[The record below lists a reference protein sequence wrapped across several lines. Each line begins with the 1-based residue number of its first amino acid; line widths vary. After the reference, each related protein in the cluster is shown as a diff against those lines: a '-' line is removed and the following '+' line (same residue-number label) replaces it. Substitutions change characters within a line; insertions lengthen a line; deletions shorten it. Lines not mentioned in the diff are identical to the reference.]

1 MKQKKTPQANLE
13 RSRSVFALIGLIVTL
28 GVVIFAFEWKTYER
42 ELIDL
47 GSLGLEIDEEIVPV
61 TVRQKPLPPPPP
73 PPICVFKV
81 AKENIDVRDNIDIPD
96 HQDFGPEE
104 VIEFIEIKREEEP
117 VDTVP
122 FILVEKKPIF
132 PGCENLK
139 DVDQRDICFEQKLA
153 EHIHSVFKY
162 PPIAKDIG
170 IQGKVFVS
178 FVIDQEG
185 NIIKA
190 TVARNVDRHLDA
202 EALRIV
208 GTFPKMTP
216 GKQRGK
222 PVPVA
227 FTVPI
232 NFKLQ

>member
-1 MKQKKTPQANLE
+1 MRQKKNPQADLE
-13 RSRSVFALIGLIVTL
+13 RSRSVFTLIGLIIAL

-42 ELIDL
+42 ELMDL
-47 GSLGLEIDEEIVPV
+47 GSLDMELDEEIVPV
-61 TVRQKPLPPPPP
+61 TIRQKPPPPP
-73 PPICVFKV
+73 PPPPPVVIQVV
-81 AKENIDVRDNIDIPD
+81 EDDVEVEDDIDILD
-96 HQDFGPEE
+96 QDFDEEE
-104 VIEFIEIKREEEP
+104 VIEIIEEPEEEVLEP
-117 VDTVP
+117 MNFMV
-122 FILVEKKPIF
+122 VEKKPIF

-139 DVDQRDICFEQKLA
+139 DADKQYNCFQRKIA
-153 EHIHSVFKY
+153 EHIRNVFRY
-162 PPIAKDIG
+162 PPIAKDMG
-170 IQGKVFVS
+170 IQGKVFVT